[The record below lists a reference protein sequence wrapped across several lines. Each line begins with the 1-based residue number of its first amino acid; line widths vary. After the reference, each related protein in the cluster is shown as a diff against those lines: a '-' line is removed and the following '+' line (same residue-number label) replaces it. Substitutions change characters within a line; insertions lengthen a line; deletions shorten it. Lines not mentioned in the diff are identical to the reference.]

1 MISQLI
7 LQLSNYADLFPIDE
21 GRKVPLIKGWQALA
35 TSSRAALEAWRQRWP
50 HCGFGWALPAEIVV
64 TDLDMHVG
72 DAGIADFQRIDGRDP
87 RGVITWIA
95 TTRTGGLHVYW
106 SAGSRSFLNK
116 RLPGTAVDCK
126 CKGGFVGVPDEI
138 DGIGNG
144 REWLPGRAPWEV
156 PLAPAPSWLDTA
168 LRKPPPVTAGI
179 AAPLSD
185 DASIRSQGRAALAR
199 AWQRIA
205 AAPCGQRDLTRHQ
218 QCYYVGGLIARGDI
232 SEAEAFNAL
241 LEASLEMQ
249 ARGHGWRDLEKR
261 VEASLHAGMAH
272 PLPFSPSEL
281 FERRLYACRQRLR
294 ELDS

>member
-1 MISQLI
+1 MISQL
-7 LQLSNYADLFPIDE
+7 SSAGRWAAGYAKRGRRVFPVDAAKRPLVCWGE
-21 GRKVPLIKGWQALA
+21 GA
-35 TSSRAALEAWRQRWP
+35 TTDIATIIRWWQRWP
-50 HCGFGWALPAEIVV
+50 HADVGLSLPPEWMVV
-64 TDLDMHVG
+64 DVDRHG
-72 DAGIADFQRIDGRDP
+72 PDQDGYADFRGLSGGASVDDVATLQASTPRAGRHLYFL
-87 RGVITWIA
+87 
-95 TTRTGGLHVYW
+95 TGGRRFKNGYV
-106 SAGSRSFLNK
+106 A
-116 RLPGTAVDCK
+116 GTAVEIK
-126 CKGGFVGVPDEI
+126 AAVGFVVLPSE
-138 DGIGNG
+138 NG
-144 REWLPGRAPWEV
+144 RRWLNRA
-156 PLAPAPSWLDTA
+156 PLAPAPGWLVDVA

-199 AWQRIA
+199 ACQRIA

-249 ARGHGWRDLEKR
+249 ARGHGWHDLEKR